1 MKKIRLEDLSVGD
14 WVNVSWEIA
23 NSNDYS
29 PPKPC
34 VVKGVVDNGGGC
46 YDVFM
51 ATDKSSGELI
61 GSADLSRI
69 TPIPITTEIL
79 KANGFS
85 CVEVGDKGPATPKAH
100 YMRYEKWRIE
110 TQLGYR
116 DLFFDR
122 MTKRYKFGGMNE
134 YTFTEVHKLQ
144 HALRFSGFDKEI
156 LL

>member
-23 NSNDYS
+23 NSDDYT

-69 TPIPITTEIL
+69 TPIPITRKIL
-79 KANGFS
+79 LNNGFVRNKECS
-85 CVEVGDKGPATPKAH
+85 YMYHNKDVGFTFECFTKNNNAVSNSYKRGKVH
-100 YMRYEKWRIE
+100 IIGENIRYVH
-110 TQLGYR
+110 QLQC
-116 DLFFDR
+116 L
-122 MTKRYKFGGMNE
+122 
-134 YTFTEVHKLQ
+134 
-144 HALRFSGFDKEI
+144 LRFAGIGERIK
-156 LL
+156 L